1 IGTTVDTTM
10 PAAKDTTTDA
20 TMNAAA
26 STTAAGNA
34 TVRATIRSLYIAA
47 IVVLQV
53 MLAWKLVPIIAL
65 GLQQHIRLGT
75 LPDGWPS
82 ILQVTGAAACVV
94 GTGLALGYPSV
105 ALMRH
110 VQRGVQRFVGLPPWT
125 IALTFM
131 GLALLGMDAALR
143 ALARLPG
150 SEAAEELLA
159 AALAL
164 GPTGVALMSAG
175 VLLGE
180 ILRRNRPMRARTFET
195 PPASIEAAATTVAHP
210 WRRAA

>member
-1 IGTTVDTTM
+1 M
-10 PAAKDTTTDA
+10 
-20 TMNAAA
+20 
-26 STTAAGNA
+26 
-34 TVRATIRSLYIAA
+34 IRGVYVAA

-65 GLQQHIRLGT
+65 ALQQHIRLGT

-82 ILQVTGAAACVV
+82 ILQVTAAAICVV

-125 IALTFM
+125 IALTFA
-131 GLALLGMDAALR
+131 GLALILIDAALR
-143 ALARLPG
+143 AMARLPS
-150 SEAAEELLA
+150 SEAAAELLA
-159 AALAL
+159 ATLPL
-164 GPTGVALMSAG
+164 GPTGIALMSAG

-180 ILRRNRPMRARTFET
+180 ILRRNRPMRASSLEA
-195 PPASIEAAATTVAHP
+195 PHSHAPIDAAATSVAHS
-210 WRRAA
+210 WRSAA